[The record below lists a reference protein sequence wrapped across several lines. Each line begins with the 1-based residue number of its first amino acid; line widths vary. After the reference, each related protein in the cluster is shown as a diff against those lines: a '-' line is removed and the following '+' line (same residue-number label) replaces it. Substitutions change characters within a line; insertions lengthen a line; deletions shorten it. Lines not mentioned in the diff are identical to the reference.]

1 MEQNS
6 GSAPYQV
13 SSEDDQMR
21 DGNDIEYFDRYAGVV
36 KTEKIYGEAYLR
48 WAYETLPGRLMV
60 AAVVKRAL
68 FSRWYGWRMDKPVT
82 RELIAPFVDKYE
94 LDADEFVKSCD
105 AFQSFNDFFSRKLK
119 PQARPVVSGDDKVV
133 FAADGRHLGFQ
144 DISQINGI
152 YCKGQNLS
160 LGDLLGDEKLAA
172 RYEKGSVVISRLCP
186 VDYHRFHFCASGQA
200 GESKLINGPLY
211 SVSPI
216 ALRRNINI
224 LIENKR
230 VITTLKT
237 ENFGSILIL
246 EIGATNVGS
255 IKQTYRSNSTV
266 AKGEE
271 KGYFEFGGSMTMM
284 LFEPGAIV
292 LDEDLVKHSAE
303 GREIYSRMG
312 DRMGEKN
319 NG

>member
-1 MEQNS
+1 MTVE
-6 GSAPYQV
+6 
-13 SSEDDQMR
+13 
-21 DGNDIEYFDRYAGVV
+21 NDIEYFDRYADEV

-68 FSRWYGWRMDKPVT
+68 FSRWYGWRMDKAVT
-82 RELIAPFVDKYE
+82 RELILPFVEKYE
-94 LDADEFVKSCD
+94 LDAGEFVKSCD
-105 AFQSFNDFFSRKLK
+105 AFESFNDFFSRKLK
-119 PQARPVVSGDDKVV
+119 AEARPVAGGEDEVV

-144 DISQINGI
+144 DVSRIEGI
-152 YCKGQNLS
+152 YCKGQSLS
-160 LGDLLGDEKLAA
+160 LVQLLGDEKLAA
-172 RYEKGSVVISRLCP
+172 NYQKGSLVISRLCP
-186 VDYHRFHFCASGQA
+186 VDYHRFHFCATGQA
-200 GESKLINGPLY
+200 GESRLINGPLY

-224 LIENKR
+224 LTENKR
-230 VITTLKT
+230 TITVLET
-237 ENFGSILIL
+237 EKYGRILIL

-255 IKQTYRSNSTV
+255 IHQTYQSNSAV

-284 LFEPGAIV
+284 LFEPGALV

-303 GREIYSRMG
+303 GRELYARMG
-312 DRMGEKN
+312 DRMGERN
-319 NG
+319 DG